1 MSNSNKTLDALSIR
15 VSTLSNKAFLGK
27 LRQIKGTNN
36 VSIMSG
42 GKRDVTNLVLD
53 TASLIVS
60 NNNKANVPTIVKVD
74 ETEYQL
80 ELIELV
86 KEKHQPHQCGAFYY
100 LNNRRVYGVD

>member
-1 MSNSNKTLDALSIR
+1 MSNSNKTLDTLSIR
-15 VSTLSNKAFLGK
+15 VSILSNKAFLGK

-42 GKRDVTNLVLD
+42 GKRDITNLVLD

-60 NNNKANVPTIVKVD
+60 NNNKSNVPTIVKVG

-86 KEKHQPHQCGAFYY
+86 EEK
-100 LNNRRVYGVD
+100 